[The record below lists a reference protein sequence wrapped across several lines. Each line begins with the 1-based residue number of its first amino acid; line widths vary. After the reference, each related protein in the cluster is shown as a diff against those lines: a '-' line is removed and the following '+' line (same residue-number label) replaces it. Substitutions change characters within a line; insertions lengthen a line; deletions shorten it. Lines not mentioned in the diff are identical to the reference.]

1 MKIVLAICGKAGS
14 GKDAFASTL
23 IEKGFVPI
31 KFAST
36 LKNVIRTLF
45 PSMNTVSHTDGAL
58 KDVVDTGVGA
68 SPRQLMQFIGTD
80 LLQLRLQEKF
90 PSIGR
95 NIFCAPVVDKIKSI
109 DYSIITDLRFLHE
122 YTALATAVAERKAI
136 LYVVRIERT
145 LAIGTDDVHSSE
157 NDYMSIPTDF
167 VIHNNASLESL
178 KERAKYVHRCVIPF
192 I

>member
-1 MKIVLAICGKAGS
+1 VEKLDLVRMLLVHSLKKVLCLLNS
-14 GKDAFASTL
+14 RLLS
-23 IEKGFVPI
+23 
-31 KFAST
+31 
-36 LKNVIRTLF
+36 NVIRTLF

-68 SPRQLMQFIGTD
+68 SPRQLMQFIGQIFAT
-80 LLQLRLQEKF
+80 QTTRKI

-136 LYVVRIERT
+136 LYVVRIERLWWYRRRT
-145 LAIGTDDVHSSE
+145 FL
-157 NDYMSIPTDF
+157 
-167 VIHNNASLESL
+167 
-178 KERAKYVHRCVIPF
+178 
-192 I
+192 